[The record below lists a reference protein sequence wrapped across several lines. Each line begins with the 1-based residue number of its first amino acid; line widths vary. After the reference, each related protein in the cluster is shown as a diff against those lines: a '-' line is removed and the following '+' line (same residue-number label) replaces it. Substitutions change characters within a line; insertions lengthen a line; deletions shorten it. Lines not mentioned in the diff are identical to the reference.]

1 MLATMATM
9 SATVLETG
17 RRCGNRC
24 DDVGAD
30 VGNLGGDVADH
41 VGVRSDDAAT
51 NAMIDNVGD
60 DVGGSCWRLPV
71 AALRPNKYGWG
82 DVVIGAFVLFGGLG
96 VVGEGGGWAG
106 WPRQIWFSVCL
117 ETIGLSL
124 FEVVP
129 IICARSRCKFDWS
142 RLVSW
147 IAARFIIQVLLKS
160 LVSSVLLLPVAMA
173 AGRLTTRIAAG
184 AVTACF
190 VYYLNWVRHRVRSN
204 DKFRLSC
211 DRARLSDNSC
221 LLVARLLC

>member
-1 MLATMATM
+1 MWQQQQQRGRRRCRRQWRRCRRPCWRP
-9 SATVLETG
+9 G

-71 AALRPNKYGWG
+71 AALRPNKFGWG
-82 DVVIGAFVLFGGLG
+82 DVVIGAFVSFGGLG

-129 IICARSRCKFDWS
+129 LTCARSRCKFYWS
-142 RLVSW
+142 RLV
-147 IAARFIIQVLLKS
+147 
-160 LVSSVLLLPVAMA
+160 
-173 AGRLTTRIAAG
+173 T
-184 AVTACF
+184 
-190 VYYLNWVRHRVRSN
+190 
-204 DKFRLSC
+204 
-211 DRARLSDNSC
+211 
-221 LLVARLLC
+221 